1 MNREETG
8 LLDALGRLGGRL
20 FDTLQNRLELVSIEL
35 GEARE
40 RLLVTIIAS
49 FAAVL
54 LFGCAVVALS
64 VWVVVVL
71 WPVLGRSVLVWVAL
85 AYALGGAAVLWW
97 LRTRGD
103 APPLADTLA
112 ELRND
117 AAFMRGQA
125 GARDPTR
132 SRQHG

>member
-1 MNREETG
+1 MNREDTG

-40 RLLVTIIAS
+40 RLLLTIIAS

-54 LFGCAVVALS
+54 LFGGALVALS
-64 VWVVVVL
+64 AWVVVTL
-71 WPVLGRSVLVWVAL
+71 WPALGAAVLVWLAL
-85 AYALGGAAVLWW
+85 AYAMAGAGVLWW
-97 LRTRGD
+97 RRARGD

-125 GARDPTR
+125 TVRDSTR
-132 SRQHG
+132 SR

>member
-1 MNREETG
+1 MNREDTG

-54 LFGCAVVALS
+54 LFGGALVALS
-64 VWVVVVL
+64 AWVVVTL
-71 WPVLGRSVLVWVAL
+71 WPALGAAVLVWLAL
-85 AYALGGAAVLWW
+85 VYALGGAGVLWW
-97 LRTRGD
+97 LRARGD
-103 APPLADTLA
+103 SPPLADTLA
-112 ELRND
+112 ELHND

-125 GARDPTR
+125 TVRDSTR
-132 SRQHG
+132 GR